1 MQLRFKL
8 VLILLLVSTLG
19 FGQSYSKDW
28 RFGQLGRVEFTPGGA
43 IGQSGSILTSFEGCV
58 AITDPTSGNILFYSN
73 GEQVWGANNANLQ
86 NGTAL
91 TGKQTTTQSTLVV
104 PYPGQVSRYI
114 LFTLTNTLD
123 SAGLQYSVIDMTL
136 NGGLGGVVAGQ
147 KNLSVIFGFPTN
159 ALSEKL
165 TATKH
170 CNGTDYWVMGHFV
183 NSAQFFR
190 FLVTPAGVQ
199 PISLQSIGSSHPF
212 PNTANTG
219 SNKGYMKFSPDGCR
233 LALVTNQQ
241 NGSLI
246 ELFRFD
252 KSTGLLSDPRVLP
265 ATGGEYG
272 VSFSPDNAKLY
283 ITAARDS
290 LQSGQNRPYNTIWS
304 FDLLADNPATTK
316 TLVKARR
323 ETVDRSK
330 FGALQNGPDG
340 RIYVAQEFRDGL
352 NAIVTPN
359 GFGATANYTD
369 SVLQMPSATTRQGL
383 PNFIDDEFSLPF
395 RANFTNDFVC
405 IGNPMQFRDS
415 SLSNAISWS
424 WDFDLANAGTS
435 TSNIRNPIHTYPA
448 PGTYNVKLVVERGC
462 GVIDSIIKPVTI
474 GVNLPVNL
482 GADSVFICLND
493 TAFLGSNLGQGSYQ
507 WYTGSPGAWVPSPN
521 DTLPDLAVSTTGWYR
536 LTVNNGSCDGQ
547 DSVYVLVNT
556 SPVDVDL
563 GPDQLLCIGSSIE
576 LDAENP
582 GAVYLWSTGETTR
595 TITVTAPD
603 TFYVTAT
610 FQGCV
615 DTDTII
621 VFLDSITTVNVMN
634 DTFMCP
640 EVQPLVIN
648 AAAFGTSFLWSTGET
663 TPSITVTD
671 TGTYAVQI
679 TTAAGCTV
687 YDTIPVRRLCPT
699 KVDVPSAFTPNK
711 DGLNDI
717 FQPAMTSVDQGYE
730 FIIYNR
736 WGQQV
741 FYTIDVN
748 AGWDG
753 TFNGVNVEEGY
764 YQYVVRYFTN
774 VERVF
779 TYKSGQVYLFR

>member
-8 VLILLLVSTLG
+8 VLILVFVSTLG

-43 IGQSGSILTSFEGCV
+43 IGQSGSTLTSFEGCV
-58 AITDPTSGNILFYSN
+58 SVSDPVSGAILFYSN
-73 GEQVWGANNANLQ
+73 GEQVWGSNNANLQ

-91 TGKQTTTQSTLVV
+91 TGKQTTSQSSLVL
-104 PYPGQVSRYI
+104 PYPGQPSRYI
-114 LFTLTNTLD
+114 LFTLTNTID
-123 SAGLQYSVIDMTL
+123 SAGLQYSVIDMSL
-136 NGGLGGVVAGQ
+136 NGGLGGVVPGQ

-183 NSAQFFR
+183 SSAQFFR

-199 PISLQSIGSSHPF
+199 PITFQTIGTIHPF
-212 PNTANTG
+212 PNSLNTG

-233 LALVTNQQ
+233 LALVTNKQ
-241 NGSLI
+241 NNNLI

-252 KSTGLLSDPRVLP
+252 KSTGILSDARVLP
-265 ATGGEYG
+265 ASGGEYG

-283 ITAARDS
+283 VSAARDS
-290 LQSGQNRPYNTIWS
+290 LQGANNRPYNTIWS
-304 FDLLADNPATTK
+304 FDLLADNPGTTK

-330 FGALQNGPDG
+330 FGALQNAPDG
-340 RIYVAQEFRDGL
+340 RMYVAQEFRDGL
-352 NAIVTPN
+352 NAILTPN
-359 GFGATANYTD
+359 GFGATANYVD
-369 SVLQMPSATTRQGL
+369 SVLQIPSATTRLGL
-383 PNFIDDEFSLPF
+383 PNFVDDEFSLPF
-395 RANFTNDFVC
+395 QANFTNDFVC

-415 SLSNAISWS
+415 SLSNAISWR
-424 WDFDLANAGTS
+424 WDFDMANVGTFTS
-435 TSNIRNPIHTYPA
+435 TLRNPTHTYPA

-462 GVIDSIIKPVTI
+462 GVIDSIIKPITI
-474 GVNLPVNL
+474 GINLPVAL
-482 GADSVFICLND
+482 GNDTTFVCLND
-493 TAFLGSNLGQGSYQ
+493 TAFIGANLGQGNYQ
-507 WYTGSPGAWVPSPN
+507 WYTGNPGAWIISPN
-521 DTLPDLAVSTTGWYR
+521 DTLPDLGVTTSGWYR
-536 LTVNNGSCDGQ
+536 LFVSNGSCDGE
-547 DSVYVLVNT
+547 DSIYVRVNT

-563 GPDQLLCIGSSIE
+563 GDDELLCVGSSIT
-576 LDAENP
+576 LDAGNP
-582 GAVYLWSTGETTR
+582 GAAYLWSTGQTTQ
-595 TITVTAPD
+595 TISISAPD
-603 TFYVTAT
+603 TFFVTAS

-621 VFLDSITTVNVMN
+621 VFLDSVTTVNVMN

-640 EVQPLVIN
+640 EVQPLIID
-648 AAAFGTSFLWSTGET
+648 ASAFGVGFLWSTGET
-663 TPSITVTD
+663 SSSITVID
-671 TGTYAVQI
+671 TGTYAVVI
-679 TTAAGCTV
+679 TTAAGCTLF
-687 YDTIPVRRLCPT
+687 DTIPVRRLCPT
-699 KVDVPSAFTPNK
+699 KVDMPSAFTPNK
-711 DGLNDI
+711 DGLNDT
-717 FQPAMTSVDQGYE
+717 FQPEVTSVDQGYE

-741 FYTIDVN
+741 FYSTIVGI
-748 AGWDG
+748 GWDG

-764 YQYVVRYFTN
+764 FQYVVRYFTN

>member
-8 VLILLLVSTLG
+8 VLILFFVSTLG

-28 RFGQLGRVEFTPGGA
+28 RFGQLGRIEFTPGGA
-43 IGQSGSILTSFEGCV
+43 IGQSGSTLTSFEGSV
-58 AITDPTSGNILFYSN
+58 AVTDPTTGSILFYSN

-91 TGKQTTTQSTLVV
+91 TGKQTTTQSSLVV
-104 PYPGQVSRYI
+104 PFPGQANRYI

-136 NGGLGGVVAGQ
+136 NGGLGGVVVGQ

-183 NSAQFFR
+183 STAQFYR
-190 FLVTPAGVQ
+190 FLVTPTGVQ
-199 PISLQSIGSSHPF
+199 AITLQTIGSSHPF
-212 PNTANTG
+212 PNSLNAR

-233 LALVTNQQ
+233 LALATNQQ
-241 NGSLI
+241 NGSLT

-252 KSTGLLSDPRVLP
+252 KATGILSDPIVLP
-265 ATGGEYG
+265 ASSGAYG

-283 ITAARDS
+283 ITASRDS
-290 LQSGQNRPYNTIWS
+290 LQGTNNRPYNTLWS

-330 FGALQNGPDG
+330 FGALQNAPDG
-340 RIYVAQEFRDGL
+340 RMYVAQEFRDGL

-359 GFGATANYTD
+359 GFGPTANYVD
-369 SVLQMPSATTRQGL
+369 SVLQIPSATTRQGL
-383 PNFIDDEFSLPF
+383 PNFIDNEFSLPF
-395 RANFTNDFVC
+395 VANFTNDFVC

-415 SLSNAISWS
+415 SLSNAISWR
-424 WDFDLANAGTS
+424 WDFNLANAGTATS
-435 TSNIRNPIHTYPA
+435 TLRHPSHVYPA
-448 PGTYNVKLVVERGC
+448 AGTYSVKLVVDRGC
-462 GVIDSIIKPVTI
+462 GVSDSITKTVTI
-474 GVNLPVNL
+474 GINLPVNL
-482 GADSVFICLND
+482 GNDTAFVCLND
-493 TAFLGSNLGQGSYQ
+493 TAFIGSNLGQGNYQ
-507 WYTGSPGAWVPSPN
+507 WFTGSPGAWIPSPN
-521 DTLPDLAVSTTGWYR
+521 DTLPNFAATTTGWHR
-536 LTVNNGSCDGQ
+536 LFVNNGSCDGE
-547 DSVYVLVNT
+547 DSVYVQVNT
-556 SPVDVDL
+556 SPVEVDL
-563 GPDQLLCIGSSIE
+563 GPDQLLCFGSSIE

-582 GAVYLWSTGETTR
+582 GATYLWSTGATTQ
-595 TITVTAPD
+595 TITVTLPD
-603 TFYVTAT
+603 TFYVTAS
-610 FQGCV
+610 FRGCV

-621 VFLDSITTVNVMN
+621 VFRDSITTVNVMN

-640 EVQPLVIN
+640 EVGPLIID
-648 AAAFGTSFLWSTGET
+648 ASAFGVAFIWSTGET
-663 TPSITVTD
+663 TASITVLD
-671 TGTYAVQI
+671 TGTYAVAI

-687 YDTIPVRRLCPT
+687 FDTIPVQRLCPT
-699 KVDVPSAFTPNK
+699 RVDVPSAFTPNK

-717 FQPAMTSVDQGYE
+717 FQPATTSVDQGYE

-736 WGQQV
+736 WGQQL
-741 FYTIDVN
+741 FYSSDVN

-753 TFNGVNVEEGY
+753 TYNGVNSEEGY

-779 TYKSGQVYLFR
+779 TYKSGQIYLFR